1 MKNASIGLQKVQLLE
16 CKIYMYR
23 PLKMDAESA
32 QNLDLK
38 NQKMQV
44 SHCNDCRF

>member
-1 MKNASIGLQKVQLLE
+1 
-16 CKIYMYR
+16 MYR

-32 QNLDLK
+32 KNIDFK

-44 SHCNDCRF
+44 SHCNNCKF